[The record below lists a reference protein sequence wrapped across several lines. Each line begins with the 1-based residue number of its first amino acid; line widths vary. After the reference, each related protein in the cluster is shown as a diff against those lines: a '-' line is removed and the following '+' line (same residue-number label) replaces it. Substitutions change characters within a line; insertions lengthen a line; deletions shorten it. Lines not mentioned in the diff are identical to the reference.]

1 MGRNN
6 CKFFFFFC
14 EGVWGGG
21 GGGRTSEEKKSHTSV
36 RQPRL
41 SALGEAASK
50 LFKGLSSNYCGLF
63 SVSSCLLR
71 ASLRVPSP
79 KESSASPQPAEA
91 SSGTTSKVINKD
103 AVLLFN
109 GTNETLPIVCSSIFF
124 YFFLNV
130 ERVLNVLPALR

>member
-1 MGRNN
+1 M
-6 CKFFFFFC
+6 
-14 EGVWGGG
+14 EGPHLL
-21 GGGRTSEEKKSHTSV
+21 RKKKSHTSV

-41 SALGEAASK
+41 SALGEAAWK
-50 LFKGLSSNYCGLF
+50 MFKGLSSNYRGLF
-63 SVSSCLLR
+63 SVSSCLLP

-91 SSGTTSKVINKD
+91 SSGTTSKVMNKD

-124 YFFLNV
+124 VFFNV

>member
-1 MGRNN
+1 MGV
-6 CKFFFFFC
+6 
-14 EGVWGGG
+14 EGAAPLKK
-21 GGGRTSEEKKSHTSV
+21 KKSHTSV

-41 SALGEAASK
+41 SALGEAPSK

-63 SVSSCLLR
+63 SVSSCLLP

-109 GTNETLPIVCSSIFF
+109 GTNETIPIVCSSIFLF
-124 YFFLNV
+124 FFLNV
-130 ERVLNVLPALR
+130 ERVLNVLLALR